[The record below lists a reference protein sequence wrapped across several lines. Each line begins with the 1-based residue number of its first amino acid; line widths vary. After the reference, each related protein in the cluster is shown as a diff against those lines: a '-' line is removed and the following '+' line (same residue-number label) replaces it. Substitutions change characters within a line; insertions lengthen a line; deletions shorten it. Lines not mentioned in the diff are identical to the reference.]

1 MSLARAASLIWI
13 AGIRNR
19 IRRQIQRMRQPK
31 YLVATLAGALYFWL
45 VLGRRFRFSG
55 GAGMQLPAE
64 FAEVLQLV
72 LVVFA
77 LISIASA
84 WVFGSD
90 KAELTFTEAEI
101 QFLFPAP
108 VTRRALLNFRLTKSL
123 LRTFLSALIMTLFS
137 GRWITGRPL
146 MFLVGSWLCLA
157 TLSLHLTGAALTRSS
172 LLESG
177 RSAFRRRLGTLAI
190 GLAVVGGIVWWALEV
205 SKPKLPEVWS
215 LESALAW
222 MRAATSSAP
231 LSWVLYPVRAPIR
244 VALARDLSQ
253 FASSLPPAL
262 GVLAIHYGWV
272 ISSNVAF
279 EEASVEAAERRA
291 RAREARRSGGARGR
305 SLPAVKSRIVP
316 FRLRPTGR
324 PEIALVWKNL
334 IAAMRVSVPRMLL
347 FLIAMGFA
355 SSISLMRRFPLL
367 PVAGAACALLVPV
380 LVLLGPN
387 AMRIDFRQDLS
398 QIDILRSFPM
408 TGRQVVRAEVLG
420 PALIVAV
427 LQWVLLAAAFGL
439 SASYPFPGFE
449 LSKRIAVALSAA
461 LLAPVLVLV
470 NLAIQNAGVLLFPS
484 WASFDPGQA
493 RGIEALGQRLLTL
506 AGTLF
511 VFFFALLPATLFGA
525 AVAALLWRAL
535 HFSALPIASAVAAAV
550 IAFELSLSIRWL
562 GRVFDRFD
570 LTAP

>member
-1 MSLARAASLIWI
+1 MSLSRAASLIWI

-19 IRRQIQRMRQPK
+19 IRRQIQRMKQPK
-31 YLVATLAGALYFWL
+31 YLIATLAGALYFWM
-45 VLGRRFRFSG
+45 VIGRRFRFSG
-55 GAGMQLPAE
+55 SVGMQLPAE
-64 FAEVLQLV
+64 FTEVLQVLLV
-72 LVVFA
+72 FFA

-108 VTRRALLNFRLTKSL
+108 VTRRALLNFRLAKSL

-137 GRWITGRPL
+137 GRWITGQPL

-172 LLESG
+172 VLESG
-177 RSAFRRRLGTLAI
+177 RFGVRRRLGTLAVGVAAI
-190 GLAVVGGIVWWALEV
+190 GAIVWWAV
-205 SKPKLPEVWS
+205 DVNKPELPEVWS
-215 LESALAW
+215 FENAVAW
-222 MRAATSSAP
+222 IRAMTSSAP
-231 LSWVLYPVRAPIR
+231 LSWVLFPVRAPIR
-244 VALARDLSQ
+244 TALARDLPQ
-253 FASSLPPAL
+253 FLSSLPPAL

-279 EEASVEAAERRA
+279 EEASLEAAERRA
-291 RAREARRSGGARGR
+291 RAREARRSGGARGGG
-305 SLPAVKSRIVP
+305 LPVVKSRIVP

-324 PEIALVWKNL
+324 PEIALIWKNL

-347 FLIAMGFA
+347 FLIVMGLA
-355 SSISLMRRFPLL
+355 SSVSLMRRFPVL

-408 TGRQVVRAEVLG
+408 TGRQVVRAEILG

-427 LQWVLLAAAFGL
+427 LQWVLLAAAVVL

-449 LSKRIAVALSAA
+449 LPKRIAVALSAG
-461 LLAPVLVLV
+461 LLSPALVLV

-511 VFFFALLPATLFGA
+511 VFFFALLPATVFGGA
-525 AVAALLWRAL
+525 AAALLWRML
-535 HFSALPIASAVAAAV
+535 HFAALPFASAVAVAV
-550 IAFELSLSIRWL
+550 IAFELRLSIQWL

-570 LTAP
+570 VTAP

>member
-1 MSLARAASLIWI
+1 LSLSRAASLIWI

-19 IRRQIQRMRQPK
+19 IRRQIQRMKQPK
-31 YLVATLAGALYFWL
+31 YLIATLAGALYFWM

-55 GAGMQLPAE
+55 AGMQVPGE
-64 FAEVLQLV
+64 FSEVLQV
-72 LVVFA
+72 LLAAFA

-108 VTRRALLNFRLTKSL
+108 VTRRALLNFRLAKSL

-137 GRWITGRPL
+137 GRWITGQPL

-157 TLSLHLTGAALTRSS
+157 TLSLHLTGASLTRSS

-177 RSAFRRRLGTLAI
+177 RFGARRRLGTLAV
-190 GLAVVGGIVWWALEV
+190 GFAAVGAIVWWALDV
-205 SKPKLPEVWS
+205 SKPELPEVWS
-215 LESALAW
+215 FESALAW
-222 MRAATSSAP
+222 IRAMTSSAP
-231 LSWVLYPVRAPIR
+231 LSWVLFPVRAPIR
-244 VALARDLSQ
+244 VALARDLPQ

-279 EEASVEAAERRA
+279 EEASLEAAERRA
-291 RAREARRSGGARGR
+291 RAREARRSGGGRGGG
-305 SLPAVKSRIVP
+305 LPAVKSRIVP
-316 FRLRPTGR
+316 FVLRSTGR
-324 PEIALVWKNL
+324 PEVALIWKNL

-347 FLIAMGFA
+347 FLIAMGLA
-355 SSISLMRRFPLL
+355 SSVSLMRRFPVL

-408 TGRQVVRAEVLG
+408 SGRQVVRAEILG

-427 LQWVLLAAAFGL
+427 LQWVLLAAAVVL

-449 LSKRIAVALSAA
+449 LPKRIAVALSAG
-461 LLAPVLVLV
+461 LLAPALVLV

-511 VFFFALLPATLFGA
+511 VFFFALLPATVFGG
-525 AVAALLWRAL
+525 AVAALFWRML
-535 HFSALPIASAVAAAV
+535 HFAALPIASAVAAAV
-550 IAFELSLSIRWL
+550 ITFELKLSIQWL

-570 LTAP
+570 VTAP

>member
-1 MSLARAASLIWI
+1 LSLARAASLIWI

-19 IRRQIQRMRQPK
+19 IRRQIQRMKQPK
-31 YLVATLAGALYFWL
+31 YLIATLAGALYFWT
-45 VLGRRFRFSG
+45 VLGRRFRFAG
-55 GAGMQLPAE
+55 GAMQLPAE
-64 FAEVLQLV
+64 LIEVLQVALV
-72 LVVFA
+72 LVA
-77 LISIASA
+77 LVSILSA
-84 WVFGSD
+84 WIFGGD
-90 KAELTFTEAEI
+90 KAELTFSEAEI

-108 VTRRALLNFRLTKSL
+108 VTRRALLNFRLAKSL
-123 LRTFLSALIMTLFS
+123 LRTFLSALVMTLFS
-137 GRWITGRPL
+137 GRWITGQPL

-177 RSAFRRRLGTLAI
+177 RFGLRRRLGTLAI
-190 GLAVVGGIVWWALEV
+190 GLAAIGAIVWWAV
-205 SKPKLPEVWS
+205 DVNKPDLPEAWS
-215 LESALAW
+215 FESALAW
-222 MRAATSSAP
+222 MRATMSSAP
-231 LSWVLYPVRAPIR
+231 LSWVLFPVRAPIR
-244 VALARDLSQ
+244 AALARDFSQ
-253 FASSLPPAL
+253 FASSLPTAL
-262 GVLAIHYGWV
+262 GILAIHYGWV

-291 RAREARRSGGARGR
+291 RAREARRSRGARGGGV
-305 SLPAVKSRIVP
+305 PAVKSRIVP

-324 PEIALVWKNL
+324 PEIGLIWKNL

-347 FLIAMGFA
+347 FMIAMGLA
-355 SSISLMRRFPLL
+355 SSVSLMRRFPVL
-367 PVAGAACALLVPV
+367 PVVGAACALLVPV

-408 TGRQVVRAEVLG
+408 TGRQVVRAEMLG
-420 PALIVAV
+420 PALIVAA
-427 LQWVLLAAAFGL
+427 LQWVLLAAAVAL
-439 SASYPFPGFE
+439 SASFPLPGFE
-449 LSKRIAVALSAA
+449 LPKRIAVALSAA
-461 LLAPVLVLV
+461 LLAPALVLV

-511 VFFFALLPATLFGA
+511 VFFFALLPATLFGG
-525 AVAALLWRAL
+525 AVAAIFWRMLNFA
-535 HFSALPIASAVAAAV
+535 ALPIASAVAAAV
-550 IAFELSLSIRWL
+550 IAFELQLSIRWL

-570 LTAP
+570 VTAP